1 MFSDFLKIKNRLKYL
16 KYSARYFTITIEA
29 HYVATF

>member
-1 MFSDFLKIKNRLKYL
+1 MFSDFFKNQNRL